1 MAKGKEVT
9 TKGLFKRKQKAK
21 WLVRLKKRWAEEEAE
36 WRPRERERQAK
47 LKKEDEER
55 RIRVGRF

>member
-9 TKGLFKRKQKAK
+9 TKGLFKRKQKWK
-21 WLVRLKKRWAEEEAE
+21 WLVRLKKRWEEERAE
-36 WRPRERERQAK
+36 WLPREKEFQARK
-47 LKKEDEER
+47 KKEREER